1 MARAPLSLTSKAPL
15 PPPTIT
21 PLRHQRSPITTVRV
35 SATAVT
41 TTAMPDHHP
50 TLEISGGAV
59 DRFLPAFKS
68 LHLPYKP
75 FPIVGWNRHIETI
88 FAAFFRKV
96 PHVRY
101 RRECL
106 RTKDAGTIALDWAS
120 DDHRSLPADA
130 PILILLPGLTGGS
143 QDSYVKHML
152 VKARSKGWRVVVF
165 NSRGCG
171 DSPVTTPQLQS
182 ASFPGDTCHVVDHV
196 SSRYPKANIYAAGW
210 SLGGNILVNYL
221 GRKANNCA
229 LTGAVSLCNP
239 FDLVIADENL
249 RKGFNNIYD
258 RALREALC
266 RIFTKHAPLFEDIE
280 DKYNVQVGLNP
291 QTVRE
296 YDEAITRVAL
306 GFKSVDDYYS
316 NSCSC
321 HVIQHVRIPLLCIQ
335 AANDPIAPIEGTP
348 REDIK
353 GNPNCMLIVTP
364 QGGHLGWVAGDEAP
378 FGAPWTDNVVMDFL
392 EHLQKDAPKPQENSS
407 NAEDVQQGS
416 EDLHQAKV

>member
-1 MARAPLSLTSKAPL
+1 MARAPLSLTSKPPL

-21 PLRHQRSPITTVRV
+21 PLRHQRSPLTTVRV
-35 SATAVT
+35 SATTVT

-50 TLEISGGAV
+50 SLEISGGAV

-96 PHVRY
+96 PDVRY

-106 RTKDAGTIALDWAS
+106 RTKDDGTIALDWAS

-152 VKARSKGWRVVVF
+152 VKARSKGWRVVVLH
-165 NSRGCG
+165 
-171 DSPVTTPQLQS
+171 T
-182 ASFPGDTCHVVDHV
+182 
-196 SSRYPKANIYAAGW
+196 
-210 SLGGNILVNYL
+210 
-221 GRKANNCA
+221 
-229 LTGAVSLCNP
+229 
-239 FDLVIADENL
+239 
-249 RKGFNNIYD
+249 
-258 RALREALC
+258 
-266 RIFTKHAPLFEDIE
+266 PLFEDIE
-280 DKYNVQVGLNP
+280 DKFNVQVGLNP

-306 GFKSVDDYYS
+306 GFNSVDDYYS

-392 EHLQKDAPKPQENSS
+392 EHLQKAAPISKENSS

-416 EDLHQAKV
+416 EDVHQAKV